1 MIVRLISTHQNW
13 EHHNVTKL
21 MLIDIDDIILS
32 YIDII
37 QWKEPKENVA
47 HFNIESF
54 YTHEKFRGCGYGRK
68 LFDQAIKLCTST
80 TCLRVLK
87 GNPVVSLYEHYGFRY
102 DSDDN
107 EYIWMVRKIKN

>member
-1 MIVRLISTHQNW
+1 
-13 EHHNVTKL
+13 